1 MKVQA
6 KVKSG
11 FTHYEQ
17 IILNSIDLEGYD
29 TKDHEDIKD
38 VLSEVIGIFESEY
51 LHSNNRRI
59 PYVKN
64 LASWLQ
70 GLPTVLTVPFY
81 NFEILENAVE
91 YGYTFENEFDE
102 DSFVSTYFESCAN
115 ALITLDENY

>member
-17 IILNSIDLEGYD
+17 IILNSIDLDGYD
-29 TKDHEDIKD
+29 TEDHEDIKD

-51 LHSNNRRI
+51 LHSNNRRL

-70 GLPTVLTVPFY
+70 GLPSVLTVPFY
-81 NFEILENAVE
+81 NFEILKNAVD
-91 YGYTFENEFDE
+91 YGYIFDSE
-102 DSFVSTYFESCAN
+102 GKRIILSSRILRIAPMRF
-115 ALITLDENY
+115 